1 MNSQSQEESNVNDD
15 IKTIPEQLTS
25 CYILNNS
32 HTIKDNSFC
41 VIKNDLV
48 DVYYRLQENVTKNNL
63 NVFVKFSFNCFTE
76 DGKELYNALNNAK
89 QMSEVEKI
97 IKEAIKN
104 NRLTVEKDCQTNVS
118 FLTLKYKQEKN
129 PPFEEEKIINFEENL
144 TTINEYYFSENFF
157 KVIDN
162 KNSSTITEDYFS
174 QKNPSEYKIKI
185 KKFPFEPIFQI
196 FFENHIKEPC
206 RELLRTEWISGDE
219 SFEHR
224 KDILEYLFY
233 LRFTDHTYS
242 YTKKELNNLIEYFET
257 ERYFTF
263 LSTLEKIIT
272 KPFIETNKELE
283 QQYEQLEVKNK
294 ELEEQV
300 ETARIN
306 LTDTQKKKEKQEELL
321 VKMNNYYN
329 TASSSICFSC
339 VPSLS
344 SEDIEE
350 LNRYQV
356 NK

>member
-25 CYILNNS
+25 CYISNNS

-76 DGKELYNALNNAK
+76 DGEELYNALKNAK

-104 NRLTVEKDCQTNVS
+104 NQLTAEKDCQTDVS

-129 PPFEEEKIINFEENL
+129 PPFEEKKIINVEENL

-162 KNSSTITEDYFS
+162 ENSSTITEDCFS
-174 QKNPSEYKIKI
+174 PKNPSEYKI

-196 FFENHIKEPC
+196 FFENHKKEPC
-206 RELLRTEWISGDE
+206 KELLQTKWISGGE

-224 KDILEYLFY
+224 RGILEYLFY
-233 LRFTDHTYS
+233 LRFTDQIYR
-242 YTKKELNNLIEYFET
+242 YTNEELNNLIEYFET
-257 ERYFTF
+257 EGYSTF
-263 LSTLEKIIT
+263 LSNLEKTIT

-283 QQYEQLEVKNK
+283 QQYEQLNAKNE
-294 ELEEQV
+294 ELKEQV
-300 ETARIN
+300 ETAKIN
-306 LTDTQKKKEKQEELL
+306 LADTQQKKDKQEELL

-350 LNRYQV
+350 LNGYQV